1 MTEHTPNHIP
11 ASVRIWNT
19 FISVFLLVYGTFGIY
34 TDDLYIPGRRTS
46 GVHFHGEPAFFV
58 YAAMVCAIL
67 NLISVVVD
75 HYDKRNNE
83 KNYLLAANTAPWN
96 SIVYYWVFI
105 RAVIKRQHKMLT
117 SRSRSFLAALH
128 WTASIGACFAFY
140 APLVSA
146 P

>member
-83 KNYLLAANTAPWN
+83 KNYLLAAKITLHLGIAL
-96 SIVYYWVFI
+96 FI
-105 RAVIKRQHKMLT
+105 IGFLSELFIFHKAT
-117 SRSRSFLAALH
+117 
-128 WTASIGACFAFY
+128 T
-140 APLVSA
+140 
-146 P
+146 